1 MALSSSALPTDLVE
15 LFEGGA
21 SIVMATRDGKLRPE
35 VARACGALV
44 DRAQRRI
51 TVFLAESVAARTVAN
66 LAENRDLAVL
76 FTEIFRHR
84 SIQTKGKVV
93 SVERAAEVHQD
104 AIKRYM
110 GAWSEVLASASTQ
123 SRRVAMER
131 RASAR
136 RSASAKGSLAPS
148 RASAAS
154 CAWPASA
161 RSFAT
166 AKRSAR
172 AFSARAARAI

>member
-1 MALSSSALPTDLVE
+1 MRFMAASSTPLPTDLVE

-44 DRAQRRI
+44 DRTQRRI

-66 LAENRDLAVL
+66 LSENRELAVA

-110 GAWSEVLASASTQ
+110 GAWAEVLYQTGIP
-123 SRRVAMER
+123 
-131 RASAR
+131 RAVT
-136 RSASAKGSLAPS
+136 LQ
-148 RASAAS
+148 
-154 CAWPASA
+154 CATWPA
-161 RSFAT
+161 T
-166 AKRSAR
+166 AITYDAEELFIQTPGPKAGQVWKAGAER
-172 AFSARAARAI
+172 

>member
-1 MALSSSALPTDLVE
+1 MAGSSAALPNDLVE

-35 VARACGALV
+35 VARACGAVV
-44 DRAQRRI
+44 DRTESSRARI

-66 LAENRDLAVL
+66 LAENRELAVL

-110 GAWSEVLASASTQ
+110 GAWSEALYQTGIP
-123 SRRVAMER
+123 
-131 RASAR
+131 RAVT
-136 RSASAKGSLAPS
+136 LQ
-148 RASAAS
+148 
-154 CAWPASA
+154 CATRP
-161 RSFAT
+161 AT
-166 AKRSAR
+166 AITYDAEELFVQTPGPKAGQIWKAGADR
-172 AFSARAARAI
+172 